1 MAAKVL
7 KDGTVLTFDDTTQ
20 SIKVLRRASILIV
33 DDRITAIAEKDDEFS
48 VPAGSE
54 IIDVQGKI
62 VSPGFVNTHVHMWQ
76 SVYRT
81 IGPNVALV
89 QYFGWLSQM
98 SATATKAFMPN
109 DIYISSLEGYLEG
122 LNAGVTSHVEHA
134 HNNWSREVVEPGYE
148 AAVDSG
154 ARVWWCY
161 DVAPS
166 DKFSMEEQWDILG
179 RLAAK
184 PTQSPVVLGLS
195 LDGLA
200 PSFLNDPTG
209 QLEHAKQMVR
219 ELKLQVLTM
228 HHMGGPWPQGN
239 TSPTLICQQN
249 LQSIGLPIIF
259 SHAPFLRDQDMR
271 ALRENNL
278 FISVTP
284 ESECH
289 FGHGQ
294 TTGRLISDQAS
305 LGVDTNWTFSGDI
318 LTQARLWLQT
328 VRNSNYQRTLS
339 AGLLPRENPMA
350 VEQAFLLATRQ
361 GGRALQRSDIG
372 VLQVGAKADMVVFN
386 GDSPNMLGWS
396 DPVAAVLLHANIG
409 DIEHV
414 LVDGRFRKRNFKLA
428 SVDWGDIRAK
438 FLQTARRIQQHVAIS
453 PPIPDKLWGIGEIG
467 DVEIATTS
475 RGLAR
480 NVVCPD
486 ESAIR

>member
-219 ELKLQVLTM
+219 
-228 HHMGGPWPQGN
+228 
-239 TSPTLICQQN
+239 
-249 LQSIGLPIIF
+249 
-259 SHAPFLRDQDMR
+259 
-271 ALRENNL
+271 
-278 FISVTP
+278 
-284 ESECH
+284 
-289 FGHGQ
+289 
-294 TTGRLISDQAS
+294 
-305 LGVDTNWTFSGDI
+305 
-318 LTQARLWLQT
+318 
-328 VRNSNYQRTLS
+328 
-339 AGLLPRENPMA
+339 
-350 VEQAFLLATRQ
+350 
-361 GGRALQRSDIG
+361 
-372 VLQVGAKADMVVFN
+372 
-386 GDSPNMLGWS
+386 
-396 DPVAAVLLHANIG
+396 
-409 DIEHV
+409 
-414 LVDGRFRKRNFKLA
+414 
-428 SVDWGDIRAK
+428 
-438 FLQTARRIQQHVAIS
+438 
-453 PPIPDKLWGIGEIG
+453 
-467 DVEIATTS
+467 
-475 RGLAR
+475 
-480 NVVCPD
+480 
-486 ESAIR
+486 